1 MLRAVIRF
9 YPNAEFL
16 PIVTFNAA
24 IFCGMWISKTVHP
37 LWFEYNKKLENF
49 GASYAAMALAG
60 VFSGMLGLFVHRIG
74 FRRSLIIA
82 CSLYSLGLLLR
93 VSPDCT
99 SVAVLSG
106 CLSGLGASTILFC
119 LRLWIY
125 VWPHVDLRTDAIA
138 ASNAARGISQAASI
152 AIAGLGLWLLGSSPQ
167 SYITMLAIS
176 SSLPLIALL
185 VCDKEIV
192 RVNKYSYSK
201 TNSSLTYGINE
212 INLLDFALICLSL
225 LSGFSASLI
234 VPYMPVILLKSGLSI
249 GQAVALLAAS
259 ALLASLIQPF
269 LASVIKVWGP
279 RRWVLAFGC
288 MCGIS
293 TLCLAPSMGILNASV
308 ALLMRGVATGGV
320 LLCQRTIEISLISEK
335 KASSVLGMLSSSF
348 LLGDMLGGI
357 SVPFFFQ
364 NNINQIIY
372 ISAIIDVVT
381 CIAFFKTSLMNSR
394 TNHR

>member
-1 MLRAVIRF
+1 
-9 YPNAEFL
+9 
-16 PIVTFNAA
+16 
-24 IFCGMWISKTVHP
+24 
-37 LWFEYNKKLENF
+37 
-49 GASYAAMALAG
+49 
-60 VFSGMLGLFVHRIG
+60 
-74 FRRSLIIA
+74 
-82 CSLYSLGLLLR
+82 
-93 VSPDCT
+93 
-99 SVAVLSG
+99 
-106 CLSGLGASTILFC
+106 
-119 LRLWIY
+119 
-125 VWPHVDLRTDAIA
+125 
-138 ASNAARGISQAASI
+138 
-152 AIAGLGLWLLGSSPQ
+152 
-167 SYITMLAIS
+167 MLAIS